1 MQMSSK
7 VIFKNVSISNKPEE
21 ALYKV
26 VKTVNVLDTDLPGKL
41 FNTLELKT
49 LFPQLSTKHINWEVI
64 SE

>member
-1 MQMSSK
+1 MSSK
-7 VIFKNVSISNKPEE
+7 VIFKNVSVSKNPEE

-41 FNTLELKT
+41 FTTEELKT
-49 LFPQLSTKHINWEVI
+49 IFPKLGHKHINWEVI